1 MAFISY
7 TERPISA
14 LGSAWEAGTRLI
26 WSKPF
31 IIGPEYSPIR
41 WTAFWNRAH
50 QKHAHPSACLWDRI
64 MINAAFSF
72 TRNKPLKK
80 SVTGPR
86 SEQLAKIKYTYQN
99 VESSVHVCL
108 WKSLSTQ
115 YYLHRLGIHV
125 KWFLGKSAPEL

>member
-31 IIGPEYSPIR
+31 IIGPEYSPIQ

-50 QKHAHPSACLWDRI
+50 QKHAHPNTQTKLNKKKHAFKKNRQLSIRTRQKGLQSNSGPMCLGDIGNQIKWAYVWLI
-64 MINAAFSF
+64 
-72 TRNKPLKK
+72 T
-80 SVTGPR
+80 
-86 SEQLAKIKYTYQN
+86 EQFKFVAK
-99 VESSVHVCL
+99 VL
-108 WKSLSTQ
+108 
-115 YYLHRLGIHV
+115 
-125 KWFLGKSAPEL
+125 

>member
-31 IIGPEYSPIR
+31 IIGPEYSPIQ

-50 QKHAHPSACLWDRI
+50 QKHAHPTVQLTSL
-64 MINAAFSF
+64 
-72 TRNKPLKK
+72 T
-80 SVTGPR
+80 SV
-86 SEQLAKIKYTYQN
+86 K
-99 VESSVHVCL
+99 
-108 WKSLSTQ
+108 
-115 YYLHRLGIHV
+115 LHRSIDFKAQKAGDVVFKDQKGTSGKKLRGIYTLRAHIWIWQV
-125 KWFLGKSAPEL
+125 KLFGEPQIYPDLKIQFPGC